1 MERRREERR
10 GGERGEEG
18 GRRKTRFIAEL
29 AMSWTKAPVQ
39 QSGKVHR
46 CYMLPRG
53 GGQSAPS
60 LAVRTQNRVLTRV
73 VRTPIE
79 F

>member
-18 GRRKTRFIAEL
+18 GRRKTVFITEL
-29 AMSWTKAPVQ
+29 ALSWTKTPVQ

-46 CYMLPRG
+46 CYLLPRR
-53 GGQSAPS
+53 GGQYAPS
-60 LAVRTQNRVLTRV
+60 
-73 VRTPIE
+73 
-79 F
+79 